1 MGVERLL
8 SGLGKNATHALG
20 RAMSRAWWTALALY
34 CLVVGSL
41 IGLSIAHDRS
51 FLLRLFENSTHS
63 LVRLFVAHAES
74 AIEDAETTIA
84 AIRPQVAAWDKRD
97 PEVGRRIFEEL
108 RTLSIASSQIA
119 SAWIVDQNGES
130 VLNTLAYP
138 SKPVS
143 RRDRQYYKLHD
154 GGAPEPVIA
163 GQETGAVT
171 GQPRFTISRAI
182 RGPTG
187 ESQAIIVVGVYS
199 RYFESLYQEA
209 AVWPEARAGLF
220 LLGEDQTSI
229 LARMNAPTINLDRT
243 LVELS
248 ELARGRR
255 SAAAITYTDGSPRVV
270 GWHTSTKYNGVFA
283 ATAPS
288 VSVALAHW
296 RGHASA
302 FAGLR
307 VVQALGFAA

>member
-41 IGLSIAHDRS
+41 IGLSIAADRVAT
-51 FLLRLFENSTHS
+51 LRLVENSTHS
-63 LVRLFVAHAES
+63 LARLFAAHAES
-74 AIEDAETTIA
+74 AIEDAETAIA
-84 AIRPQVAAWDKRD
+84 AIRPQVAGWEKRD

-108 RTLSIASSQIA
+108 RTLSIARSKIA
-119 SAWIVDQNGES
+119 SEWIVDQNGES

-187 ESQAIIVVGVYS
+187 EIEAIIVVGVFS
-199 RYFESLYQEA
+199 RYFESLYREA
-209 AVWPEARAGLF
+209 AVWPEARPGLF
-220 LLGEDQTSI
+220 LLGYVQT
-229 LARMNAPTINLDRT
+229 RT
-243 LVELS
+243 LAQL
-248 ELARGRR
+248 
-255 SAAAITYTDGSPRVV
+255 
-270 GWHTSTKYNGVFA
+270 
-283 ATAPS
+283 
-288 VSVALAHW
+288 
-296 RGHASA
+296 
-302 FAGLR
+302 
-307 VVQALGFAA
+307 